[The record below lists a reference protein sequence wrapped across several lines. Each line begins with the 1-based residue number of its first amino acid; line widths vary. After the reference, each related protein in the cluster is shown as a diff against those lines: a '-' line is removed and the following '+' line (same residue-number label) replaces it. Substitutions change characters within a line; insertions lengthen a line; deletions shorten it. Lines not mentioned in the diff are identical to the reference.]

1 MRKHIVLTGTLVVFS
16 LTSGCTRDA
25 ADTASTQPLLAEG
38 VGAASTGLRS
48 DGDDDNGKIAMR
60 DNCDP
65 ADPEWA
71 PTGGCLLRKGDVRVA
86 EFRAFLRSPLTIPA
100 NGSLIGHPSWRNE
113 PSYVSVEEGKRVRVT
128 NEGGRV
134 HTFTEVAA
142 FGGGRVPPLNIA
154 LSPAP
159 ECPASVN
166 VVPGERIQLNLL
178 ALGIHRFQ
186 CCIHPW
192 MRAVVTV
199 HSRMDDH

>member
-1 MRKHIVLTGTLVVFS
+1 M
-16 LTSGCTRDA
+16 
-25 ADTASTQPLLAEG
+25 
-38 VGAASTGLRS
+38 
-48 DGDDDNGKIAMR
+48 
-60 DNCDP
+60 
-65 ADPEWA
+65 
-71 PTGGCLLRKGDVRVA
+71 
-86 EFRAFLRSPLTIPA
+86 
-100 NGSLIGHPSWRNE
+100 
-113 PSYVSVEEGKRVRVT
+113 RVT